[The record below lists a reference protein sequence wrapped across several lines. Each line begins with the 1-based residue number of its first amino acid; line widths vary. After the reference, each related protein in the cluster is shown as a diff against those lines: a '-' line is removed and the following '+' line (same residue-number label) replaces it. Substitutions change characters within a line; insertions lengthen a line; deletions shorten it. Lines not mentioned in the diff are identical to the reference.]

1 MAVNLSP
8 VFGVAGQLFDNNG
21 NPLAGGKIFTYLA
34 GTTTPAATYT
44 SSSGAI
50 AHSNPIVLDGAGRV
64 PSGEIWLTD
73 GIQYKFVV
81 EDAASNLI
89 GTYDNLT
96 GINSNFVAFTN
107 EQEIQ
112 TATAGQTVFNLS
124 TVTYQPGTNSL
135 SVFVDG
141 VNQYGPGALYAY
153 VETDSDTVTFVSG
166 LHVGA
171 SVKFT
176 TSQLNTS
183 GSVDAGQVSY
193 DPPFPNSIVTN
204 VEEKLAQTVSIKD
217 FGAIGDGV
225 TNDTTAIQN
234 AVNSAYSSG
243 VDLYIP
249 AGTYLIT
256 STITLANN
264 SLTMYGEGWSSVIKK
279 NAGVDGIVITGNYC
293 VLRDFTVDG
302 NSQNNSGVG
311 IKGDDNRVKGL
322 QVFGNN
328 VHGIYRDGQAT
339 TCRRNVV
346 EQCYVHNNDGI
357 GISCNTA
364 PDSFTIGCVSTFN
377 GLEGITDDLPSYRSG
392 IVGNYLSDNCQIGG
406 VGGIGID
413 QANNS
418 AVTGN
423 VVNNTQS
430 SLPGICFQNN
440 VGNTNYCTITGNS
453 LTNNTGGGILMGGNT
468 TSGFYC
474 FDNVLAA
481 NTFQN
486 NTTFDIRL
494 PAGNTANTITGLQGN
509 AVVLDINAA
518 GLNTKSG
525 YRCQFRVFNN
535 TLRSNV
541 TGDGTEYTVPFDGE
555 TSDIGNRVAAGVFT
569 APITGVYQLNSSV
582 RLEGGAGQTSGII
595 KIVAAGSIS
604 QTAQSGND
612 TGTGGSAVL
621 QMTVSDVF
629 FLQRGDTV
637 TVAVAGI
644 GGAKDMDIAA
654 SAVTSYFSGALV
666 G

>member
-1 MAVNLSP
+1 MTVAISFFAGAGAQFFNDN
-8 VFGVAGQLFDNNG
+8 GV
-21 NPLAGGKIFTYLA
+21 PLAGGLIYSYAA
-34 GTTTPAATYT
+34 GTTTPKSTFTT
-44 SSSGAI
+44 SAGSI
-50 AHSNPIVLDGAGRV
+50 ANSNPIQLDSAGRT
-64 PSGEIWLTD
+64 PQEIWLTSGD
-73 GIQYKFVV
+73 LYKFVLK
-81 EDAASNLI
+81 DSTGATI
-89 GTYDNLT
+89 GTYDD
-96 GINSNFVAFTN
+96 I
-107 EQEIQ
+107 
-112 TATAGQTVFNLS
+112 
-124 TVTYQPGTNSL
+124 P
-135 SVFVDG
+135 G
-141 VNQYGPGALYAY
+141 VN
-153 VETDSDTVTFVSG
+153 DSAAIGT
-166 LHVGA
+166 A
-171 SVKFT
+171 
-176 TSQLNTS
+176 
-183 GSVDAGQVSY
+183 
-193 DPPFPNSIVTN
+193 I
-204 VEEKLAQTVSIKD
+204 LAQLASTTNNALGDALIGFKQSNAAGFLGNAVGRTVNAKLQESVSIKD
-217 FGAIGDGV
+217 FGAVGNGV
-225 TNDTTAIQN
+225 ANDTTAIQN
-234 AVNSAYSSG
+234 AVNAAYAAG

-249 AGTYLIT
+249 PGTYLIT